1 MSFTFKFKADDLSL
15 LKNTDIQCSLEVSAE
30 QSTELETQWFEEN
43 FAI

>member
-30 QSTELETQWFEEN
+30 QSTELETQWLEEN